1 MQKVLFIAH
10 WYPTEDFPLK
20 GIFVRNHALCLDQ
33 VSELTVVNF
42 SIEYGKAL
50 HQVAFKRH
58 RDDDGLDMLQIRLR
72 SRFYKFFYYALNYQQ
87 RLLKKALKS
96 TQIDVSTFDCLVS
109 NVVFPSGICTMR
121 LAETFQK
128 PFIHIEHWSHLSGF
142 LSSDTHRRE
151 GQLVLERAQKVLVVS
166 ELLKQSMV
174 NYCDPSKVLVVPNVV
189 KSYFSYAP
197 KVKQDEVLNFLAVAS
212 WKSPKNPFVFVRALE
227 EIAQSEKRRIVLTLV
242 GDGPQLIE
250 VKALVK
256 CIELRLPGQIANTA
270 LAQFYQQS
278 DFFLHG
284 SDYETFSIVSI
295 EALFTGTPVIG
306 SRVGVLPEIID
317 ATNGVLCDNTI
328 ESWMNGIGKALS
340 RKYNH
345 EHISENAKQKFSED
359 RIRDLMAKLVA
370 KDR

>member
-1 MQKVLFIAH
+1 MQKVLFLAH
-10 WYPTEDFPLK
+10 WYPTQDFPLK

-50 HQVAFKRH
+50 HQVAFKRY
-58 RDDDGLDMLQIRLR
+58 RDDDGLDILEIRIR
-72 SRFYKFFYYALNYQQ
+72 SCFYKLFYYALNYQQ
-87 RLLKKALKS
+87 RLLKKALRS

-121 LAETFQK
+121 LAQTFQK

-142 LSSDTHRRE
+142 LSSDTHRKE
-151 GQLVLERAQKVLVVS
+151 GQLVLDRAQKVLVVS
-166 ELLKQSMV
+166 ELLKKSMV
-174 NYCDPSKVLVVPNVV
+174 NYCDPSKVVVVPNVV

-197 KVKQDEVLNFLAVAS
+197 KIEQDEVFHFLAVAS
-212 WKSPKNPFVFVRALE
+212 WKSPKNPFVFVRALD
-227 EIAQSEKRRIVLTLV
+227 EIAQSERRRIVLTLV
-242 GDGPQLIE
+242 GDGPQLKE

-256 CIELRLPGQIANTA
+256 HIELRLPGQIPNAE
-270 LAQFYQQS
+270 LAHFYQES
-278 DFFLHG
+278 DYFLHG
-284 SDYETFSIVSI
+284 SDYETFSIVAI

-306 SRVGVLPEIID
+306 SRVGVLPEVID
-317 ATNGVLCDNTI
+317 TSNGVLCDNTV
-328 ESWMNGIGKALS
+328 ESWIDGIRIAIS

-345 EHISENAKQKFSED
+345 EEISINAKQKFSEE
-359 RIRDLMAKLVA
+359 RVRDLMTKLVA